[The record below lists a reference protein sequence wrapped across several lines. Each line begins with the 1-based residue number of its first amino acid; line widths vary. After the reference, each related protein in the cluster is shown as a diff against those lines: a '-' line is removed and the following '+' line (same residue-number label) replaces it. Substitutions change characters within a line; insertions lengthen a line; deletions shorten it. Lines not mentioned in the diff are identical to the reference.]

1 MRMKDGARAVEEQS
15 RKQTGI
21 LNHIFGGLNMSLPAV
36 INMAVGTAVLTT
48 VFLVIP
54 FFKDTSFERMGVH
67 LEVS

>member
-1 MRMKDGARAVEEQS
+1 MEAQS
-15 RKQTGI
+15 QRKTG
-21 LNHIFGGLNMSLPAV
+21 LLDRVFGGLTMSWPAV

>member
-1 MRMKDGARAVEEQS
+1 
-15 RKQTGI
+15 
-21 LNHIFGGLNMSLPAV
+21 MSLPAV